1 MDLAI
6 IDNLIQTLERELQEN
21 SQLLDLAHKKREI
34 ITSGQS
40 KELTPINLLEQNCIK
55 NIIEQEKLR
64 EVCIIQLQKNLG
76 IGSITNINTVI
87 ESIDQEKA
95 KELKDLA
102 SKLKNVLSQLK
113 EINDLNQNLLDFALE
128 YIEVNKNLMFGAKEP
143 LIYNKKTDDKNSNQ
157 GSNNFDAKY

>member
-87 ESIDQEKA
+87 ESINQEKA